1 MDKVNS
7 TSTEIATQSI
17 IDFKVTDK
25 FYMKKRIDIIKIV
38 VLVELSM
45 NMIELGIANTVIDSV
60 KSAIESQ
67 EFEEGVRIG
76 VAFYCDQG
84 VGFIRCGEE

>member
-1 MDKVNS
+1 MS
-7 TSTEIATQSI
+7 
-17 IDFKVTDK
+17 
-25 FYMKKRIDIIKIV
+25 
-38 VLVELSM
+38 
-45 NMIELGIANTVIDSV
+45 MIELGIASTVIDSV

-84 VGFIRCGEE
+84 VGFIRGGEE